1 MGLIIVVQKSL
12 NKAGIETMNK
22 MRVINRQTGDIFNVK
37 VNPYLPSK
45 AYQAIEKNNPLGYIL
60 KGNMLKLTIPFFWAV
75 QSIWLLSFKS
85 IETFIA
91 AIILL
96 LISFLGI
103 VIKSNTYN
111 IIFLGICFLY
121 SVALGLIMF
130 LLFLFFELPM
140 IYILVPIMNFIVL
153 VYMLRKYGRR

>member
-1 MGLIIVVQKSL
+1 MH
-12 NKAGIETMNK
+12 
-22 MRVINRQTGDIFNVK
+22 
-37 VNPYLPSK
+37 
-45 AYQAIEKNNPLGYIL
+45 PLGAGRSPTDELGKKRRMTQFIL
-60 KGNMLKLTIPFFWAV
+60 RPRAV

>member
-1 MGLIIVVQKSL
+1 M
-12 NKAGIETMNK
+12 
-22 MRVINRQTGDIFNVK
+22 
-37 VNPYLPSK
+37 
-45 AYQAIEKNNPLGYIL
+45 IL
-60 KGNMLKLTIPFFWAV
+60 KGNMLKLTIPFLGAV
-75 QSIWLLSFKS
+75 QSIWLLSF
-85 IETFIA
+85 ETFIA

>member
-1 MGLIIVVQKSL
+1 M
-12 NKAGIETMNK
+12 
-22 MRVINRQTGDIFNVK
+22 
-37 VNPYLPSK
+37 
-45 AYQAIEKNNPLGYIL
+45 IL

-140 IYILVPIMNFIVL
+140 IDVSPQRTRILCCHMLLPTYSDSVL
-153 VYMLRKYGRR
+153 VRQILCTNGDG

>member
-1 MGLIIVVQKSL
+1 M
-12 NKAGIETMNK
+12 
-22 MRVINRQTGDIFNVK
+22 
-37 VNPYLPSK
+37 
-45 AYQAIEKNNPLGYIL
+45 IL
-60 KGNMLKLTIPFFWAV
+60 KGNMLKLTIPFLGAV

-103 VIKSNTYN
+103 VIKSKNPN

>member
-1 MGLIIVVQKSL
+1 M
-12 NKAGIETMNK
+12 
-22 MRVINRQTGDIFNVK
+22 
-37 VNPYLPSK
+37 
-45 AYQAIEKNNPLGYIL
+45 IL

-103 VIKSNTYN
+103 VLSSTYKCN
-111 IIFLGICFLY
+111 FLG
-121 SVALGLIMF
+121 AD
-130 LLFLFFELPM
+130 
-140 IYILVPIMNFIVL
+140 N
-153 VYMLRKYGRR
+153 KQ

>member
-1 MGLIIVVQKSL
+1 M
-12 NKAGIETMNK
+12 
-22 MRVINRQTGDIFNVK
+22 
-37 VNPYLPSK
+37 
-45 AYQAIEKNNPLGYIL
+45 IL

-130 LLFLFFELPM
+130 LLFLLPM

>member
-1 MGLIIVVQKSL
+1 M
-12 NKAGIETMNK
+12 
-22 MRVINRQTGDIFNVK
+22 
-37 VNPYLPSK
+37 
-45 AYQAIEKNNPLGYIL
+45 IL

-111 IIFLGICFLY
+111 IIFLG
-121 SVALGLIMF
+121 LIMF

>member
-1 MGLIIVVQKSL
+1 MIRISKLTYDGLIENL
-12 NKAGIETMNK
+12 TFTFAGNRPT
-22 MRVINRQTGDIFNVK
+22 RVDDAVAASAYGGGFEFKDAVK
-37 VNPYLPSK
+37 
-45 AYQAIEKNNPLGYIL
+45 Q
-60 KGNMLKLTIPFFWAV
+60 V

-140 IYILVPIMNFIVL
+140 IYILIPIMNFIVL

>member
-1 MGLIIVVQKSL
+1 MI
-12 NKAGIETMNK
+12 
-22 MRVINRQTGDIFNVK
+22 R
-37 VNPYLPSK
+37 
-45 AYQAIEKNNPLGYIL
+45 

-111 IIFLGICFLY
+111 IIVLGICFLY

-140 IYILVPIMNFIVL
+140 IYIGPYYEFYSFGIYVKEVWTK
-153 VYMLRKYGRR
+153 VTK

>member
-1 MGLIIVVQKSL
+1 M
-12 NKAGIETMNK
+12 
-22 MRVINRQTGDIFNVK
+22 
-37 VNPYLPSK
+37 
-45 AYQAIEKNNPLGYIL
+45 IL

-103 VIKSNTYN
+103 VIKSNT
-111 IIFLGICFLY
+111 ILPSKGSCISRSSLEISSLGI
-121 SVALGLIMF
+121 
-130 LLFLFFELPM
+130 E
-140 IYILVPIMNFIVL
+140 
-153 VYMLRKYGRR
+153 R

>member
-1 MGLIIVVQKSL
+1 M
-12 NKAGIETMNK
+12 
-22 MRVINRQTGDIFNVK
+22 
-37 VNPYLPSK
+37 
-45 AYQAIEKNNPLGYIL
+45 IL
-60 KGNMLKLTIPFFWAV
+60 KGNILKLTIPFFWAV

-111 IIFLGICFLY
+111 IIFLGFLY

-140 IYILVPIMNFIVL
+140 IYILIPIMNFIVL

>member
-1 MGLIIVVQKSL
+1 M
-12 NKAGIETMNK
+12 
-22 MRVINRQTGDIFNVK
+22 
-37 VNPYLPSK
+37 
-45 AYQAIEKNNPLGYIL
+45 IL

-111 IIFLGICFLY
+111 IIFLGICFL
-121 SVALGLIMF
+121 SSLIIIIYCNKF
-130 LLFLFFELPM
+130 KIKCRRIILFYNIFK
-140 IYILVPIMNFIVL
+140 YIFW
-153 VYMLRKYGRR
+153 

>member
-1 MGLIIVVQKSL
+1 M
-12 NKAGIETMNK
+12 
-22 MRVINRQTGDIFNVK
+22 
-37 VNPYLPSK
+37 
-45 AYQAIEKNNPLGYIL
+45 IL

-103 VIKSNTYN
+103 VIKS
-111 IIFLGICFLY
+111 L
-121 SVALGLIMF
+121 SLIH
-130 LLFLFFELPM
+130 
-140 IYILVPIMNFIVL
+140 I
-153 VYMLRKYGRR
+153 

>member
-1 MGLIIVVQKSL
+1 M
-12 NKAGIETMNK
+12 
-22 MRVINRQTGDIFNVK
+22 
-37 VNPYLPSK
+37 
-45 AYQAIEKNNPLGYIL
+45 IL
-60 KGNMLKLTIPFFWAV
+60 KGNMLKLTIPFLGAV

-140 IYILVPIMNFIVL
+140 IYIGPYYEFYSFGIYVKEVWTK
-153 VYMLRKYGRR
+153 VTK

>member
-1 MGLIIVVQKSL
+1 M
-12 NKAGIETMNK
+12 
-22 MRVINRQTGDIFNVK
+22 
-37 VNPYLPSK
+37 
-45 AYQAIEKNNPLGYIL
+45 IL

-103 VIKSNTYN
+103 VI
-111 IIFLGICFLY
+111 
-121 SVALGLIMF
+121 
-130 LLFLFFELPM
+130 
-140 IYILVPIMNFIVL
+140 IYIGPYYEFYSFGIYVKEVWTK
-153 VYMLRKYGRR
+153 VTK

>member
-1 MGLIIVVQKSL
+1 M
-12 NKAGIETMNK
+12 
-22 MRVINRQTGDIFNVK
+22 
-37 VNPYLPSK
+37 
-45 AYQAIEKNNPLGYIL
+45 IL
-60 KGNMLKLTIPFFWAV
+60 KGNMLKLTIPFFGLYKVFGFYRLKA
-75 QSIWLLSFKS
+75 

>member
-1 MGLIIVVQKSL
+1 M
-12 NKAGIETMNK
+12 
-22 MRVINRQTGDIFNVK
+22 
-37 VNPYLPSK
+37 
-45 AYQAIEKNNPLGYIL
+45 IL

-103 VIKSNTYN
+103 AYD
-111 IIFLGICFLY
+111 
-121 SVALGLIMF
+121 
-130 LLFLFFELPM
+130 
-140 IYILVPIMNFIVL
+140 IYIGPYYEFYSFGIYVKEVWTK
-153 VYMLRKYGRR
+153 VTK

>member
-1 MGLIIVVQKSL
+1 M
-12 NKAGIETMNK
+12 
-22 MRVINRQTGDIFNVK
+22 
-37 VNPYLPSK
+37 
-45 AYQAIEKNNPLGYIL
+45 IL

-121 SVALGLIMF
+121 SVALGQAA
-130 LLFLFFELPM
+130 ERD
-140 IYILVPIMNFIVL
+140 
-153 VYMLRKYGRR
+153 LRRNSRHQREHRPFQ

>member
-1 MGLIIVVQKSL
+1 M
-12 NKAGIETMNK
+12 
-22 MRVINRQTGDIFNVK
+22 
-37 VNPYLPSK
+37 
-45 AYQAIEKNNPLGYIL
+45 IL
-60 KGNMLKLTIPFFWAV
+60 KGNMLKLTRPFFWAV

-111 IIFLGICFLY
+111 ITVSYTHLT
-121 SVALGLIMF
+121 
-130 LLFLFFELPM
+130 LPT
-140 IYILVPIMNFIVL
+140 ILRV
-153 VYMLRKYGRR
+153 

>member
-1 MGLIIVVQKSL
+1 M
-12 NKAGIETMNK
+12 
-22 MRVINRQTGDIFNVK
+22 
-37 VNPYLPSK
+37 
-45 AYQAIEKNNPLGYIL
+45 IL

-103 VIKSNTYN
+103 VIKSNTWK
-111 IIFLGICFLY
+111 IQCK
-121 SVALGLIMF
+121 
-130 LLFLFFELPM
+130 LPPKTKRFCP
-140 IYILVPIMNFIVL
+140 LVL
-153 VYMLRKYGRR
+153 K

>member
-1 MGLIIVVQKSL
+1 M
-12 NKAGIETMNK
+12 
-22 MRVINRQTGDIFNVK
+22 
-37 VNPYLPSK
+37 
-45 AYQAIEKNNPLGYIL
+45 IL

-121 SVALGLIMF
+121 SVALGLGKSSVSCP
-130 LLFLFFELPM
+130 LKPSDSAPLC
-140 IYILVPIMNFIVL
+140 
-153 VYMLRKYGRR
+153 

>member
-1 MGLIIVVQKSL
+1 M
-12 NKAGIETMNK
+12 
-22 MRVINRQTGDIFNVK
+22 
-37 VNPYLPSK
+37 
-45 AYQAIEKNNPLGYIL
+45 IL
-60 KGNMLKLTIPFFWAV
+60 KGNMLKLTISFFWAV

>member
-1 MGLIIVVQKSL
+1 M
-12 NKAGIETMNK
+12 
-22 MRVINRQTGDIFNVK
+22 
-37 VNPYLPSK
+37 
-45 AYQAIEKNNPLGYIL
+45 IL

-140 IYILVPIMNFIVL
+140 ICLLYTSPSPRDIYIGPYYEFYSFGIYVKEVWTK
-153 VYMLRKYGRR
+153 VTK

>member
-1 MGLIIVVQKSL
+1 M
-12 NKAGIETMNK
+12 
-22 MRVINRQTGDIFNVK
+22 
-37 VNPYLPSK
+37 
-45 AYQAIEKNNPLGYIL
+45 IL
-60 KGNMLKLTIPFFWAV
+60 KGNMLKLTIPFLGAV

-121 SVALGLIMF
+121 SVAL
-130 LLFLFFELPM
+130 FLFFELPM

>member
-1 MGLIIVVQKSL
+1 M
-12 NKAGIETMNK
+12 
-22 MRVINRQTGDIFNVK
+22 
-37 VNPYLPSK
+37 
-45 AYQAIEKNNPLGYIL
+45 IL

-111 IIFLGICFLY
+111 SICFLY